1 MPYIRHQQRNRIVT
15 ERTVKGECESL
26 FVCLLHCINSD
37 KFVLSNEIHA
47 MYQTS
52 AE

>member
-1 MPYIRHQQRNRIVT
+1 MFV
-15 ERTVKGECESL
+15 CL

-37 KFVLSNEIHA
+37 KFVLSNESHA

-52 AE
+52 VQ